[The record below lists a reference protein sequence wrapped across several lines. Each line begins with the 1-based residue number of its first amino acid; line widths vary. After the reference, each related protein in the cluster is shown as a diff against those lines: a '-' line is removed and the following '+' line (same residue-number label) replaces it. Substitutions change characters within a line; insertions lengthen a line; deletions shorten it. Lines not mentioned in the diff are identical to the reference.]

1 MVPLTDREA
10 QEIVRMVESTWRV
23 DFREDGRKMWK
34 RMLYDFDPV
43 IATDAVAQLS
53 QRQRERPTVAD
64 LRGMIQKIV
73 RDRMPPGLPEPK
85 GKDAPEW
92 AWVWS
97 WCRFFRQPRFLLP
110 FPQQEPYVDPSETI
124 PMVRYEELHEEWVKA
139 GRPKD
144 THVIPTAVL
153 RT

>member
-1 MVPLTDREA
+1 
-10 QEIVRMVESTWRV
+10 MVESTWRV
-23 DFREDGRKMWK
+23 DFGPEGRKMWK
-34 RMLYDFDPV
+34 RMLYDHDPV

-85 GKDAPEW
+85 GKAAPEW

-97 WCRFFRQPRFLLP
+97 WCRFFRQPRFLIP
-110 FPQQEPYVDPSETI
+110 FPQQEPHVDSSETI
-124 PMVRYEELHEEWVKA
+124 AIAKYEELLAEWTEA
-139 GRPKD
+139 GKPKRS
-144 THVIPTAVL
+144 HVIPTVVL